1 MSRPQSSGRSRHH
14 QPSRAVWRMLGECH
28 LPRASLASPV
38 ALGTDERVRGA
49 TVVVAAEGVGHVAE
63 RQCGQMG
70 KWANGQ
76 MGKWANGQM
85 GKWANGQCG
94 QAAKRPSGQAVK
106 RSSGQADAQLPARR
120 WPGWMVS
127 ASADRFSLRRGGN
140 LVNRQVRAVVFVL
153 LVEPQTH
160 RQANHPVYERAA
172 ERRHHD
178 AAQRADQLR
187 SERHTAQAA

>member
-1 MSRPQSSGRSRHH
+1 MPRPQSAGRSRHH
-14 QPSRAVWRMLGECH
+14 QPSRAVWRMPGECH

-76 MGKWANGQM
+76 
-85 GKWANGQCG
+85 CG
-94 QAAKRPSGQAVK
+94 QAAKRSSGQAVK

-140 LVNRQVRAVVFVL
+140 LVNRQVSAVVFVL

-187 SERHTAQAA
+187 PERHTAQAA